1 MVGWLVAAMGWIDL
15 VEGTSAEM
23 VGLLSRR
30 SSGRACGDWE
40 DDGLWRTAIKSF
52 GSDRTW
58 SIREAGCDINA
69 EREEPTVWPVL

>member
-1 MVGWLVAAMGWIDL
+1 MVGWLVAATGWIDL

-30 SSGRACGDWE
+30 SSGRACGDLG
-40 DDGLWRTAIKSF
+40 DDGLWRTAIKPL

-58 SIREAGCDINA
+58 SILEAGCD
-69 EREEPTVWPVL
+69 VK